1 MGKSSYL
8 LQRMYL
14 HVTKPEKEKN
24 EHMTVE
30 EKEKIETMHSG
41 KKWQFSGHEKSLP
54 QVGIEPRTSGL
65 RTHLPNL
72 T

>member
-30 EKEKIETMHSG
+30 EKEKNRNDAQ
-41 KKWQFSGHEKSLP
+41 WEKMA
-54 QVGIEPRTSGL
+54 IFRI
-65 RTHLPNL
+65 
-72 T
+72 